1 MKIRIKGNS
10 IRFRLTQSEVK
21 TLTETS
27 SIEEQTLFESHSFI
41 YAVKMVE
48 EQNEMT
54 AIFAN
59 DKIILNVPKA
69 QLENWYSNEIVG
81 FENIQKLSNGSR
93 LSLLLEKDFT
103 CLDNRIEDQT
113 DNYPNPKATAKT

>member
-21 TLTETS
+21 SLTETG
-27 SIEEQTLFESHSFI
+27 SIVEKTQFESQSLI
-41 YAVKMVE
+41 YAVKKVE

-54 AIFAN
+54 AIFAEG
-59 DKIILNVPKA
+59 KIILNVPKA

-81 FENIQKLSNGSR
+81 FKNTQKLLNGNI
-93 LSLLLEKDFT
+93 LSLLLEKDFA

-113 DNYPNPKATAKT
+113 DNYPNPKAASNT